1 MEIRRKQTRRNRNDD
16 EGDESDESKD
26 LVDEEEKEERAE
38 EKEKEE
44 KEVVSSKR
52 IHKFKNR
59 NKHQKKSDRDK
70 STKISSGEDEVQ
82 QTLAEMT
89 Q

>member
-1 MEIRRKQTRRNRNDD
+1 MEMRRKQTRRNRNDD

-26 LVDEEEKEERAE
+26 LVDEEEKEEKLERA
-38 EKEKEE
+38 EE